1 MIGLLTGMG
10 GEINPLGILFRAA
23 HVVGIRVGSREMFE
37 DMNRAI
43 SRNLM
48 RPIIDRVFQFEEAQA
63 ALDYLASGKHFGKV
77 CIRV

>member
-1 MIGLLTGMG
+1 MS
-10 GEINPLGILFRAA
+10 GEINPLGILFKGA

-43 SRNLM
+43 GISGM
-48 RPIIDRVFQFEEAQA
+48 RPVIDRVFQFEDAQA
-63 ALDYLASGKHFGKV
+63 AVDHLASGKHFGKV